1 VAKEGARRLIL
12 DVLTPGEAVGLLA
25 RILAEERVAAERQAT
40 GELAEVC
47 GLLPLALRIA
57 GANLAGQRGQS
68 IAGYVARLRQG
79 DRLVELAVDGDP
91 QATVRTA
98 FDCSYAVLEPD
109 DRRVFRLLGLVQG
122 PEFTGPAVAA
132 LVGMA
137 VGQAERVL
145 DRLADAHLLE
155 SRAPGRFGFHDL
167 LRRYARDRYE
177 DEDGEVERQ
186 AATSRLYD

>member
-1 VAKEGARRLIL
+1 MRLA
-12 DVLTPGEAVGLLA
+12 AVG
-25 RILAEERVAAERQAT
+25 AADR
-40 GELAEVC
+40 
-47 GLLPLALRIA
+47 R
-57 GANLAGQRGQS
+57 ANLAGQRGQS

-145 DRLADAHLLE
+145 DRLAGAHRDGLASTTCYVGTPAIGTRMRMVRLSGRRPPAVSTTDACHTADAADRLVYSE
-155 SRAPGRFGFHDL
+155 K
-167 LRRYARDRYE
+167 LRRPVPE
-177 DEDGEVERQ
+177 
-186 AATSRLYD
+186 AAMGCPIG